1 MLGAPRVEPKPF
13 SLSYVSNMPASPP
26 MTGSA
31 VANANSVAAA
41 DVLTPLQQ
49 QQKICN
55 PWNAKN
61 KIISDRRIREIL
73 EAYGVTRR
81 FQDLSLFRQACV
93 HTSYVDKSDV
103 WAKQEEPMVLA
114 ERPANCLP
122 LQTADNEELEY
133 AGDGILSGVVATYL
147 KERFSGQGEGFMT
160 NLRTE
165 IVNNDRLG
173 ELAKEVGFAPWLIIS
188 RHVEEVCDGRKNLR
202 LLGSMFEAW
211 LGALYY
217 SAGKGGKGFEEVQT
231 FVVNVM
237 EKHIYFVKLITNN
250 NNYKDQLL
258 RWFQAEYHQP
268 PRYKVV
274 TEEGPSHD
282 RIFTMGVLSPE
293 GAVIATAAARSKKEA
308 EQTASRIALEVLQAK
323 KGAAARQAQ

>member
-1 MLGAPRVEPKPF
+1 M
-13 SLSYVSNMPASPP
+13 
-26 MTGSA
+26 SA
-31 VANANSVAAA
+31 
-41 DVLTPLQQ
+41 
-49 QQKICN
+49 KICN
-55 PWNAKN
+55 PWNPKN
-61 KIISDRRIREIL
+61 KIIPVAEIL
-73 EAYGVTRR
+73 RVLKEYGVQVKFR
-81 FQDLSLFRQACV
+81 DLSLFKQACV
-93 HTSYVDKSDV
+93 HTSYVDKSEIWV
-103 WAKQEEPMVLA
+103 KQEEPMIVA
-114 ERPANCLP
+114 DRPPNCLP
-122 LQTADNEELEY
+122 LQEADNEELEY

-173 ELAKEVGFAPWLIIS
+173 ELTKAIGLHPWLVIS
-188 RHVEEVCDGRKNLR
+188 RHVEEVCDGRQNLR

-217 SAGKGGKGFEEVQT
+217 SAGKGGRGFEAVQT

-237 EKHIYFVKLITNN
+237 ERHIYFMELITKNT
-250 NNYKDQLL
+250 NYKDQLL

-274 TEEGPSHD
+274 HEEGPSHD

-293 GAVIATAAARSKKEA
+293 GTVIATATARNKKEA
-308 EQTASRIALEVLQAK
+308 EQQASRLALEALEKTAAVAAAK
-323 KGAAARQAQ
+323 KSNEKP

>member
-1 MLGAPRVEPKPF
+1 
-13 SLSYVSNMPASPP
+13 MPASPP
-26 MTGSA
+26 ITASGA
-31 VANANSVAAA
+31 AAANVAAA

-55 PWNAKN
+55 PWNPKN
-61 KIISDRRIREIL
+61 RVIPDRRIREIL
-73 EAYGVTRR
+73 ETYGVKRR
-81 FQDLSLFRQACV
+81 FPDLALFRQACV
-93 HTSYVDKSDV
+93 HTSYVDKSEV
-103 WAKQEEPMVLA
+103 WAKQEEPMMLA
-114 ERPANCLP
+114 ERPGNCLP
-122 LQTADNEELEY
+122 LQLADNEELEY

-173 ELAKEVGFAPWLIIS
+173 ELAKKVGFAPWLMIS
-188 RHVEEVCDGRKNLR
+188 RHVEEVCDGRQNLR

-217 SAGKGGKGFEEVQT
+217 SAGKGGRGFEEVQT

-237 EKHIYFVKLITNN
+237 ERHIYFVELITKNT
-250 NNYKDQLL
+250 NYKDQLL

-274 TEEGPSHD
+274 AEEGPSHD
-282 RIFTMGVLSPE
+282 RVFTMGVLSPE
-293 GAVIATAAARSKKEA
+293 GAVIATAAARNKKEA
-308 EQTASRIALEVLQAK
+308 EQTASRIALDVLQAK
-323 KGAAARQAQ
+323 KTGAAAGKQAQ